1 MHIICALCPKLFKT
15 ANLKRN
21 EVDVMPGKKENLV
34 GYAFI
39 APALVAFL
47 ILVAFPFVSSIF
59 LSFTEWNF
67 VSGWE
72 GIRWVGLKNFK
83 ALLTDRNFTYA
94 VKNTF
99 IYAITTVPTSILLA
113 LVLAYIL
120 NGKVFG
126 KKIFRTCFFI
136 PYISSIVA
144 LSAVFKFLFRDDGIV
159 NNLLRTFGL
168 EGIKWMA
175 DESFTKLPIILLM
188 IYTAVGYNLIIYMAA
203 IQNVPKEYYEAS
215 MLDGATSFKQ
225 FCHITFPLI
234 SPTTFYLLVVRL
246 IAAFKVFASINIFV
260 MGDYARSNT
269 SLVVEVY
276 EKAFRYYKFGYA
288 SAEAF
293 VLFVIILIITLFN
306 FWGQKK
312 WVTY

>member
-1 MHIICALCPKLFKT
+1 
-15 ANLKRN
+15 
-21 EVDVMPGKKENLV
+21 MPGKKENLA
-34 GYAFI
+34 GYGFI
-39 APALVAFL
+39 APALIAFV
-47 ILVAFPFVSSIF
+47 ILVAFPFVSSIA

-67 VSGWE
+67 VSGWK
-72 GIRWVGLKNFK
+72 GIKWVGLKNFQS
-83 ALLTDRNFTYA
+83 LLTDRNFTYA

-99 IYAITTVPTSILLA
+99 IYAVTTVPTSIVLA
-113 LVLAYIL
+113 LILAYVL
-120 NGKVFG
+120 NDKVYG
-126 KKIFRTCFFI
+126 KKLFRTCFFI

-144 LSAVFKFLFRDDGIV
+144 LSAVFKFLFRDDGVV
-159 NNLLRTFGL
+159 NNLITSLGM
-168 EGIKWMA
+168 ESIKWMA
-175 DESFTKLPIILLM
+175 DERFTKVPIILLM
-188 IYTAVGYNLIIYMAA
+188 IYTAVGYNLIIYMSA

-215 MLDGATSFKQ
+215 MLDGATGFKQ

-234 SPTTFYLLVVRL
+234 SPTTFYLLIVRL

-293 VLFVIILIITLFN
+293 VLFVIILAITLFN
-306 FWGQKK
+306 FWAQKK
-312 WVTY
+312 WVHY

>member
-1 MHIICALCPKLFKT
+1 
-15 ANLKRN
+15 
-21 EVDVMPGKKENLV
+21 
-34 GYAFI
+34 
-39 APALVAFL
+39 
-47 ILVAFPFVSSIF
+47 
-59 LSFTEWNF
+59 
-67 VSGWE
+67 
-72 GIRWVGLKNFK
+72 
-83 ALLTDRNFTYA
+83 
-94 VKNTF
+94 
-99 IYAITTVPTSILLA
+99 
-113 LVLAYIL
+113 
-120 NGKVFG
+120 
-126 KKIFRTCFFI
+126 
-136 PYISSIVA
+136 
-144 LSAVFKFLFRDDGIV
+144 
-159 NNLLRTFGL
+159 
-168 EGIKWMA
+168 MA
-175 DESFTKLPIILLM
+175 DERFTKVPIILLM

-215 MLDGATSFKQ
+215 MLDGATGFKQ

-293 VLFVIILIITLFN
+293 VLFVIILAITIFN

-312 WVTY
+312 WVNY

>member
-1 MHIICALCPKLFKT
+1 
-15 ANLKRN
+15 
-21 EVDVMPGKKENLV
+21 MPGKKENLA
-34 GYAFI
+34 GYMFI
-39 APALVAFL
+39 GPALIAFL
-47 ILVAFPFVSSIF
+47 ILVAFPFVSSIL

-67 VSGWE
+67 VSGLK
-72 GIRWVGLKNFK
+72 GIKWVGLANFK

-99 IYAITTVPTSILLA
+99 IYAITTVPTSILIA
-113 LVLAYIL
+113 LILSYIL
-120 NGKVFG
+120 NGKVIG

-159 NNLLRTFGL
+159 NNLLSSIGI

-175 DESFTKLPIILLM
+175 DERFTKVPIILLM

-215 MLDGATSFKQ
+215 MLDGATGFKQ

-293 VLFVIILIITLFN
+293 VLFVIILAITIFN

-312 WVTY
+312 WVNY

>member
-1 MHIICALCPKLFKT
+1 
-15 ANLKRN
+15 
-21 EVDVMPGKKENLV
+21 MPGKKENLA
-34 GYAFI
+34 GYGFI
-39 APALVAFL
+39 APALIAFV
-47 ILVAFPFVSSIF
+47 ILVAFPFVSSIA

-67 VSGWE
+67 VSGWK
-72 GIRWVGLKNFK
+72 GIKWVGLKNFQS
-83 ALLTDRNFTYA
+83 LLTDRNFAYA

-99 IYAITTVPTSILLA
+99 IYAVKTVPTSIVLA
-113 LVLAYIL
+113 LILAYVL
-120 NGKVFG
+120 NDKVYG
-126 KKIFRTCFFI
+126 KKLFRTCFFI

-144 LSAVFKFLFRDDGIV
+144 LSAVFKFLFRDDGVV
-159 NNLLRTFGL
+159 NNLITSLGM
-168 EGIKWMA
+168 ESIKWMA
-175 DESFTKLPIILLM
+175 DERFTKVPIILLM
-188 IYTAVGYNLIIYMAA
+188 IYTAVGYNLIIYMSA

-215 MLDGATSFKQ
+215 MLDGATGFKQ

-234 SPTTFYLLVVRL
+234 SPTTFYLLIVRL

-293 VLFVIILIITLFN
+293 VLFVIILAITLFN
-306 FWGQKK
+306 FWAQKK
-312 WVTY
+312 WVHY

>member
-312 WVTY
+312 WVNY

>member
-1 MHIICALCPKLFKT
+1 
-15 ANLKRN
+15 
-21 EVDVMPGKKENLV
+21 MPGKKENLA

-39 APALVAFL
+39 APALIAFL
-47 ILVAFPFVSSIF
+47 VLVAFPFVSSIF

-67 VSGWE
+67 VSGWK
-72 GIRWVGLKNFK
+72 GIKWVGLDNFK

-99 IYAITTVPTSILLA
+99 IYAITTVPTSIVIA
-113 LVLAYIL
+113 LILAYVL

-159 NNLLRTFGL
+159 NNLLTSLGM

-175 DESFTKLPIILLM
+175 DERYTKVPIIILM

-215 MLDGATSFKQ
+215 MLDGATGFKQ

-293 VLFVIILIITLFN
+293 VLFIIILAITIFN

-312 WVTY
+312 WVNY

>member
-1 MHIICALCPKLFKT
+1 
-15 ANLKRN
+15 
-21 EVDVMPGKKENLV
+21 MPGKKENLA

-39 APALVAFL
+39 APALIAFL

-67 VSGWE
+67 VSGWG
-72 GIRWVGLKNFK
+72 GIKWVGLANFK

-99 IYAITTVPTSILLA
+99 IYAVTTVPTSILIA
-113 LVLAYIL
+113 LVLAYVL

-144 LSAVFKFLFRDDGIV
+144 LSAVFKFLFRDDGVV
-159 NNLLRTFGL
+159 NNLLRTFGM

-175 DESFTKLPIILLM
+175 DERFTKLPIILLM

-215 MLDGATSFKQ
+215 MLDGATGFKQ

-293 VLFVIILIITLFN
+293 VLFVIILAITLFN

-312 WVTY
+312 WVNY

>member
-1 MHIICALCPKLFKT
+1 
-15 ANLKRN
+15 
-21 EVDVMPGKKENLV
+21 MPGKKENLV

-312 WVTY
+312 WVNY